1 MSSDKFTNVKTCHY
15 KILGIEKNATGIEIK
30 KAYKKCAI
38 KCHPDRHQDD
48 KELNEKNFKEVN
60 EAYSILSD
68 PQTKLNYDNFGFHGT
83 CRQENNDPNSNFQH
97 MNPNDIFRHIFGNMN
112 MNSENPFT
120 QNVNNGTGHPFVNN
134 PFMNNPFMN
143 NPFVQHVNN
152 GVGHPFVQHVNNGV
166 GHPFVQHVNNGV
178 GHPFIQVP
186 NSGNPF
192 GTFTFIS
199 RNM

>member
-15 KILGIEKNATGIEIK
+15 KILGIEKTATDIEIK

-38 KCHPDRHQDD
+38 KYHPDKHQDD
-48 KELNEKNFKEVN
+48 KELNEKKFKEVN

-97 MNPNDIFRHIFGNMN
+97 MNPNDIFKHIFEN
-112 MNSENPFT
+112 MNSNPFI

-152 GVGHPFVQHVNNGV
+152 GVGHPFVQ
-166 GHPFVQHVNNGV
+166 
-178 GHPFIQVP
+178 VP

>member
-1 MSSDKFTNVKTCHY
+1 MSSDKFTKVKTCHY
-15 KILGIEKNATGIEIK
+15 KILGIEKNATDIEIK

-38 KCHPDRHQDD
+38 KYHPDRHQDD
-48 KELNEKNFKEVN
+48 KELNEKKFKEVN

-68 PQTKLNYDNFGFHGT
+68 PQNKLNYDNYGFHGT
-83 CRQENNDPNSNFQH
+83 SRENNDTNSNFQH

-134 PFMNNPFMN
+134 PFMNNPF
-143 NPFVQHVNN
+143 VQHVNN
-152 GVGHPFVQHVNNGV
+152 GG
-166 GHPFVQHVNNGV
+166 

-186 NSGNPF
+186 NNGNPF